1 MYGLDGGQK
10 IKKPEE
16 RRGGVFFFLL
26 LLLDTR
32 AIGELGLVYMRAQM
46 GDGHTQEQQI
56 ALTSM
61 T

>member
-16 RRGGVFFFLL
+16 RRGGAFFLL